1 MTASQRLR
9 VVATQTPSP
18 LARSVEENLTSC
30 KARGL
35 SPKTVNQAYGWPL
48 RSVFLPWDEEEG
60 LRTPAD
66 VTPRALERLAANLLE
81 RPGRKGTLSR
91 HSVHAYLR
99 GVNQRSRWAKLE
111 GEDVPA
117 RALAPLPRLP
127 RSLPNVLSRVQIT
140 SPEDAA
146 ATERD
151 RLIVR
156 PLADT
161 SLRVG
166 ELVGLSTGD
175 LLQPTRGS
183 FLKVRGKGDR
193 GDTSTLGPASSVWEA
208 VPASSGLVR
217 ASSAGTYL
225 PTHTGPEEV
234 ED

>member
-9 VVATQTPSP
+9 VVEPQTPSP

-60 LRTPAD
+60 LRTPGD

-99 GVNQRSRWAKLE
+99 GVNQWSRWAKLE

-127 RSLPNVLSRVQIT
+127 RSLPNVLSRVQVT

-151 RLIVR
+151 PLIVR
-156 PLADT
+156 LLADT

-175 LLQPTRGS
+175 LLQTTR
-183 FLKVRGKGDR
+183 V
-193 GDTSTLGPASSVWEA
+193 
-208 VPASSGLVR
+208 
-217 ASSAGTYL
+217 
-225 PTHTGPEEV
+225 
-234 ED
+234 

>member
-9 VVATQTPSP
+9 VVEPQTPSP

-99 GVNQRSRWAKLE
+99 GVNQWSRWAKLE
-111 GEDVPA
+111 GEDVP
-117 RALAPLPRLP
+117 PGF
-127 RSLPNVLSRVQIT
+127 RSWRV
-140 SPEDAA
+140 P
-146 ATERD
+146 
-151 RLIVR
+151 VR
-156 PLADT
+156 Q
-161 SLRVG
+161 LRNPG
-166 ELVGLSTGD
+166 G
-175 LLQPTRGS
+175 TRI
-183 FLKVRGKGDR
+183 KRG
-193 GDTSTLGPASSVWEA
+193 
-208 VPASSGLVR
+208 
-217 ASSAGTYL
+217 YL
-225 PTHTGPEEV
+225 PTDSHGTRGG
-234 ED
+234 

>member
-1 MTASQRLR
+1 MAAAERL
-9 VVATQTPSP
+9 S
-18 LARSVEENLTSC
+18 
-30 KARGL
+30 L
-35 SPKTVNQAYGWPL
+35 S
-48 RSVFLPWDEEEG
+48 WDEEEG
-60 LRTPAD
+60 LRTPGD

-99 GVNQRSRWAKLE
+99 GVNQWSRWAKLE

-117 RALAPLPRLP
+117 LALAPLPRDP

-156 PLADT
+156 LLADT

-175 LLQPTRGS
+175 LL
-183 FLKVRGKGDR
+183 
-193 GDTSTLGPASSVWEA
+193 
-208 VPASSGLVR
+208 
-217 ASSAGTYL
+217 
-225 PTHTGPEEV
+225 
-234 ED
+234 